1 VIDCVDAK
9 RLVEVGCRHTVYQ
22 VAAPPSRGFFLAWA
36 DRDEWLVRP
45 LKDGPDLVVGGPW
58 GQVGTWLFGEEQ
70 ESNSTTAI
78 DSAANRI
85 RMAAIYT
92 GIPTVIGAGE

>member
-1 VIDCVDAK
+1 MGGG
-9 RLVEVGCRHTVYQ
+9 R
-22 VAAPPSRGFFLAWA
+22 
-36 DRDEWLVRP
+36 DR
-45 LKDGPDLVVGGPW
+45 
-58 GQVGTWLFGEEQ
+58 LFGKEQ

-92 GIPTVIGAGE
+92 GIPTAIGAGEWQASQVRRVLAPPTRV

>member
-1 VIDCVDAK
+1 VRPPPVEGAK
-9 RLVEVGCRHTVYQ
+9 RLVEVDCSHTVYQ
-22 VAAPPSRGFFLAWA
+22 VAAPHSRGFFLAWA
-36 DRDEWLVRP
+36 DRERAAPKRWSRP
-45 LKDGPDLVVGGPW
+45 RRGGGP
-58 GQVGTWLFGEEQ
+58 GGGRDRLFGEEQ